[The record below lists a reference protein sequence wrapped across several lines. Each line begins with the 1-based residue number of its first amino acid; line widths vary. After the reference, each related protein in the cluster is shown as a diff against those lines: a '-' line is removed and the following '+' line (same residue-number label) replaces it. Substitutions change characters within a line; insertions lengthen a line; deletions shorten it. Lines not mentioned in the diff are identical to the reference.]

1 MILNRHRGLLND
13 AKDHIEGYPPLIHRW
28 CSRHFAANIWKKQR
42 SKEVIARLKALC
54 KVKEKKKFEA
64 RLKELEKILNNDAKV
79 WLFEQLLEKSKWT
92 LAFDEGGSQY
102 GIMTTNISEVFNFI
116 LKGIHSLLV
125 SGIVDYTFHKCNKY
139 FMSRWEKAL

>member
-1 MILNRHRGLLND
+1 
-13 AKDHIEGYPPLIHRW
+13 
-28 CSRHFAANIWKKQR
+28 
-42 SKEVIARLKALC
+42 LKALC